1 MINKELFY
9 KVTLIDCNGKELEVA
24 KFLQILTGME
34 KTETRRI
41 VASLPCVLY
50 EELDGEACSYIEE
63 ALDFY
68 TAKYKFEPVGD
79 EKEVYEV
86 DPSVYPSKQVIAL
99 GSMVDYIGKRSE
111 FVSIARKYDFPKN
124 VSLNDT
130 PFLVKRRFGRGTGSE
145 PSAGSSQYGNVCV
158 DHEKRSRSSA
168 GEEEGIFSRSVCTL
182 R

>member
-9 KVTLIDCNGKELEVA
+9 KVTLIDCNRKELEVA

-50 EELDGEACSYIEE
+50 EKLDGEACSYIEE

-68 TAKYKFEPVGD
+68 TARYKFEPVGD

-130 PFLVKRRFGRGTGSE
+130 PFLVKDGLAEEQAVNLRQDLRNMGMFALIMRSGAEVQQVKKRGFL
-145 PSAGSSQYGNVCV
+145 AGVFA
-158 DHEKRSRSSA
+158 R
-168 GEEEGIFSRSVCTL
+168 
-182 R
+182 

>member
-86 DPSVYPSKQVIAL
+86 DPSAYHSKQVIAL

-130 PFLVKRRFGRGTGSE
+130 PFLVKDGLAEEQAVNLRQDLRNMGMFALIMRSGAEVQQVKKRGFL
-145 PSAGSSQYGNVCV
+145 AGVFA
-158 DHEKRSRSSA
+158 R
-168 GEEEGIFSRSVCTL
+168 
-182 R
+182 

>member
-24 KFLQILTGME
+24 KFLQILTGVE
-34 KTETRRI
+34 KTERRI

-99 GSMVDYIGKRSE
+99 GSMVDYIGK
-111 FVSIARKYDFPKN
+111 N

-130 PFLVKRRFGRGTGSE
+130 PFLVKDGLAEEQAVNLRQDLRNMGMFALIMRSGAEVQQVKKRGFL
-145 PSAGSSQYGNVCV
+145 AGVFA
-158 DHEKRSRSSA
+158 R
-168 GEEEGIFSRSVCTL
+168 
-182 R
+182 

>member
-1 MINKELFY
+1 M
-9 KVTLIDCNGKELEVA
+9 
-24 KFLQILTGME
+24 
-34 KTETRRI
+34 
-41 VASLPCVLY
+41 Y

-68 TAKYKFEPVGD
+68 TARYKFEPVSD

-130 PFLVKRRFGRGTGSE
+130 PFLVKDGLAEEQAVNLRQDLRNMGMF
-145 PSAGSSQYGNVCV
+145 ALIM
-158 DHEKRSRSSA
+158 RSGARSPA
-168 GEEEGIFSRSVCTL
+168 GEEEGIFSRGVCTL

>member
-130 PFLVKRRFGRGTGSE
+130 PFLVKDGLAEGSK
-145 PSAGSSQYGNVCV
+145 SAAGSSQHGNVCA
-158 DHEKRSRSSA
+158 DYEKWGRSPA
-168 GEEEGIFSRSVCTL
+168 GEEEGIFSRGVCTL

>member
-130 PFLVKRRFGRGTGSE
+130 PFLVRRFGRRTGSE
-145 PSAGSSQYGNVCV
+145 PAAGSSQYGNVCA
-158 DHEKRSRSSA
+158 DYEKWGRSPA
-168 GEEEGIFSRSVCTL
+168 GEEEGIFSRGVCTL

>member
-1 MINKELFY
+1 MINKEIFY

-41 VASLPCVLY
+41 VASLPCILY

-68 TAKYKFEPVGD
+68 TAKYKFEPVG
-79 EKEVYEV
+79 EKGVHEV
-86 DPSVYPSKQVIAL
+86 DPSIYHSKQVIAL

-130 PFLVKRRFGRGTGSE
+130 PFLVKDGLAEGQAVNLRQDLRNMGMFALIMRSGAEVQQVKKKGFL
-145 PSAGSSQYGNVCV
+145 AGVFA
-158 DHEKRSRSSA
+158 R
-168 GEEEGIFSRSVCTL
+168 
-182 R
+182 